1 MNRSEANILN
11 DCMIALSAAGC
22 LVWRNNTGAL
32 PDRTGSGRIVKFGL
46 CKGGSDIVG
55 IAPDGRFL
63 AVECKTA
70 TGRAT
75 PDQLRFIKA
84 VLSAGGRAGIARNAQ
99 EAVDIADMILY
110 GLACNFGSN
119 K

>member
-1 MNRSEANILN
+1 MTVRSEANVLN

-32 PDRTGSGRIVKFGL
+32 PDLTGSGRIVKFGL

-55 IAPDGRFL
+55 IAPDGLFL
-63 AVECKTA
+63 AVECKAA

-75 PDQLRFIKA
+75 TDQLRFIDA
-84 VLSAGGRAGIARNAQ
+84 VNRHGGRAGIARSAQ
-99 EAVDIADMILY
+99 EAVDIVL
-110 GLACNFGSN
+110 LAR
-119 K
+119 

>member
-1 MNRSEANILN
+1 MTVRSEANVLN

-46 CKGGSDIVG
+46 CKGGSDILG
-55 IAPDGRFL
+55 LAPDGRFL
-63 AVECKTA
+63 AVECKAA

-75 PDQLRFIKA
+75 PDQLRFIDA
-84 VLSAGGRAGIARNAQ
+84 VNRHGGRAGIARSAQ
-99 EAVDIADMILY
+99 EAVDIVL
-110 GLACNFGSN
+110 LAR
-119 K
+119 

>member
-46 CKGGSDIVG
+46 CNGGSDIVG

-63 AVECKTA
+63 AVECKTV

-75 PDQLRFIKA
+75 HDQIRFIEA
-84 VLSAGGRAGIARNAQ
+84 VNRHGGRAGIARSAQ
-99 EAVDIADMILY
+99 EAVDIAM
-110 GLACNFGSN
+110 LAR
-119 K
+119 